1 MNVRLVNK
9 EQFITRDEGEKTEL
23 RKKVQFYL
31 FPVPPYLHSSNLYWI
46 SVYTFKLPQPHYRI
60 WKMPCHLFSCLHQ
73 WKNYPFILW
82 IININCDY
90 CADSA
95 AYGHWSAGIDKN
107 NIPSIVININI
118 SLLSIIFD
126 YIFDMLQTVQRM
138 ISWEDSSTRNSF
150 PQHRLWADF
159 FQYLFLIYLI
169 YLYLI
174 IYNKNCS
181 YLLSGCAL

>member
-46 SVYTFKLPQPHYRI
+46 SVYTFKLPQPHNRI

-82 IININCDY
+82 IIINCDY
-90 CADSA
+90 FADSA
-95 AYGHWSAGIDKN
+95 AYGHWSAWFDKN
-107 NIPSIVININI
+107 NIPKSDKYKYIIINNI
-118 SLLSIIFD
+118 WLYFFHIADGSEDDQLGGLKHKKLFSSTPALSWFFSVFVSDISDIFVSD
-126 YIFDMLQTVQRM
+126 YI
-138 ISWEDSSTRNSF
+138 
-150 PQHRLWADF
+150 
-159 FQYLFLIYLI
+159 
-169 YLYLI
+169 
-174 IYNKNCS
+174 
-181 YLLSGCAL
+181 